1 MFDLLISTDL
11 NPFYVFSS
19 LVVAIFGTTIF
30 GVDMVLKEI
39 TKGTITIFAL
49 SLLYFFIVFANIHKI
64 I

>member
-11 NPFYVFSS
+11 HPFYVFSS
-19 LVVAIFGTTIF
+19 LVVVIFGTTIF
-30 GVDMVLKEI
+30 GVDIILKEI

-49 SLLYFFIVFANIHKI
+49 SLLYLFIVFAYIHKI